1 MCTGTLSDLVGRRDE
16 VARGSVSFP
25 LMVSLS
31 NGSVSFP
38 LMVSLSNHE
47 PFVRSSVDWLRTS
60 GVESKS

>member
-1 MCTGTLSDLVGRRDE
+1 MCTGTLSDLVGRREE

-47 PFVRSSVDWLRTS
+47 PFGRSSFD
-60 GVESKS
+60 